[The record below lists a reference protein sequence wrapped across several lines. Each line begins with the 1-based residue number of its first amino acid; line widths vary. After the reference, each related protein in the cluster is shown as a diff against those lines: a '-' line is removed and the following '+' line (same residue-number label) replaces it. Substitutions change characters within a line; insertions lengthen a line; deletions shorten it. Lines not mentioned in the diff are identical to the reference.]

1 MSNAD
6 RMAMCVSLM
15 RQIEN
20 GLKTKDMQKAGRAVV
35 AMKELKVKNYD
46 LRSVSPST
54 LEVIKESFK

>member
-1 MSNAD
+1 
-6 RMAMCVSLM
+6 M

-20 GLKTKDMQKAGRAVV
+20 SLKTKDMQKAGRAVV